1 MKHIALFLILSV
13 LFSCT
18 NSETELAALQEAE
31 DAQAKKDSIENILVE
46 TMDDINRNLELIRQK
61 QGLISLNNVS
71 ENISKKDAILENISM
86 INSLIDDNRRKI
98 DELTIQARQLGKE
111 KNAMSRIAEQTRQR
125 IVKQE
130 EEINSLKAQLEQESF
145 KVADLNKKV
154 SEMQTD
160 NEALAA
166 ELTAMTE
173 GNEKLDKDL
182 NKGWFAYGTYEELK
196 EKELVEKKGGVL
208 GVGKKEAL
216 SQSFF
221 KNKSY
226 FTELDVRTTK
236 MIPIHGK
243 RPKVISFHPD
253 NSFELKS
260 NPDNDQYSQLLI
272 KNPEEFWSTSRFLVV
287 EVK

>member
-1 MKHIALFLILSV
+1 MKHFAFLLVFGV

-31 DAQAKKDSIENILVE
+31 DAQLKKDSIENILVE
-46 TMDDINRNLELIRQK
+46 TMDEINKNLETIREK
-61 QGLISLNNVS
+61 QGLISLNSSS
-71 ENISKKDAILENISM
+71 ENISKKTQILENISM

-125 IVKQE
+125 IIKQE

-154 SEMQTD
+154 SEMQAD

-166 ELTAMTE
+166 ELTSMTE
-173 GNEKLDKDL
+173 GNQKLDSDL
-182 NKGWFAYGTYEELK
+182 NKAWFAYGTYDELK

-226 FTELDVRTTK
+226 FTEFDIRSTK
-236 MIPIHGK
+236 TIPIHGK
-243 RPKVISFHPD
+243 KPKLISFHPE
-253 NSFELKS
+253 NSYELKS
-260 NPDNDQYSQLLI
+260 NPDNDQYSQILI

-287 EVK
+287 EVR

>member
-1 MKHIALFLILSV
+1 MRNFSLFLIFSIFL
-13 LFSCT
+13 SCT
-18 NSETELAALQEAE
+18 NSETELSALQEAE
-31 DAQAKKDSIENILVE
+31 DAQAKRDSIENILVE
-46 TMDDINRNLELIRQK
+46 TMDDINKNLETIREK
-61 QGLISLNNVS
+61 QGLISLTNSS
-71 ENISKKDAILENISM
+71 ENISKKEQILQNISM

-125 IVKQE
+125 ILKQE

-154 SEMQTD
+154 ETMQAD

-166 ELTAMTE
+166 ELTAVSE
-173 GNEKLDKDL
+173 GNDKLDKDL
-182 NKGWFAYGTYEELK
+182 NKAWFAYGTYEELK

-226 FTELDVRTTK
+226 FTEIDVRNTK
-236 MIPIHGK
+236 LIPIHGRK
-243 RPKVISFHPD
+243 PKLVSFHPE
-253 NSFELKS
+253 SSYELKG

-272 KNPEEFWSTSRFLVV
+272 LNTEEFWSTSRFLVV
-287 EVK
+287 EVS